1 MFTTYENYIAV
12 GWTVCAPIPDKQRNI
27 HLYIMYRL
35 YIIIIII
42 VTTII
47 IITIIIIII
56 TWRIRDIRENL
67 VYAIPL
73 VLLYSSLICANFQE
87 KLT

>member
-35 YIIIIII
+35 YIII
-42 VTTII
+42 II